1 MGHIK
6 TEYDKYRGK
15 LRKIG
20 IIQVS
25 VRSGSEMMPFSR
37 KEILISEK
45 ISLSAK
51 FFSLL
56 FFIRCLVLNAER
68 ISFHNSRHL

>member
-1 MGHIK
+1 MRI
-6 TEYDKYRGK
+6 
-15 LRKIG
+15 IG
-20 IIQVS
+20 IIWGS
-25 VRSGSEMMPFSR
+25 VRSGSEMILISL

-56 FFIRCLVLNAER
+56 FLKRSLLMNAER
-68 ISFHNSRHL
+68 ISFHASRL